1 MGALQTSLEGVST
14 RTVGALFR
22 APRRSRT
29 VTRPVSQIRKSQASD
44 GKAAS
49 TLIGKDWDVVQLA
62 IAGNADAQERLFKTY
77 TPRLYKTAYAVLR
90 NREDAEDAVQ
100 ESWYKAYTNLDSFEG
115 RSAFSTWLTRIAINS
130 ALMLRRRK
138 GVRTESSLDEI
149 LDSQSG
155 SLLDGIVAEGPNPE
169 EICVATE
176 MNSLIEQQLRELSPG
191 VEAAFRLREIAGY
204 STMESVQALGIPKG
218 ALKSRILRARR
229 RLADALKQSVLRPA
243 RLQAEVE
250 NL

>member
-1 MGALQTSLEGVST
+1 MGALQTSLEGAST
-14 RTVGALFR
+14 RTVGPLFR

-115 RSAFSTWLTRIAINS
+115 RSAFST
-130 ALMLRRRK
+130 
-138 GVRTESSLDEI
+138 
-149 LDSQSG
+149 
-155 SLLDGIVAEGPNPE
+155 
-169 EICVATE
+169 
-176 MNSLIEQQLRELSPG
+176 
-191 VEAAFRLREIAGY
+191 
-204 STMESVQALGIPKG
+204 
-218 ALKSRILRARR
+218 
-229 RLADALKQSVLRPA
+229 
-243 RLQAEVE
+243 
-250 NL
+250 

>member
-1 MGALQTSLEGVST
+1 
-14 RTVGALFR
+14 
-22 APRRSRT
+22 
-29 VTRPVSQIRKSQASD
+29 
-44 GKAAS
+44 
-49 TLIGKDWDVVQLA
+49 
-62 IAGNADAQERLFKTY
+62 
-77 TPRLYKTAYAVLR
+77 
-90 NREDAEDAVQ
+90 
-100 ESWYKAYTNLDSFEG
+100 
-115 RSAFSTWLTRIAINS
+115 
-130 ALMLRRRK
+130 MLRRRK

-204 STMESVQALGIPKG
+204 STMESVQALGIHKS